1 MRFAA
6 TEDGD
11 DDEHPR
17 ELVARD
23 APVPI
28 KNIFFFPPWGRRRRR
43 RRFLSRR
50 PVVETVLRIIV
61 LLNLEGRK
69 KEEESFCLSLRGIFT
84 HLFFFHFFSFFLSRR
99 QKKKSRRSPSPS
111 SRSFGARRRE
121 GRAKLLSE
129 QTRTPFSLARRCDTN
144 RKHIMAAETEEET
157 NREAPLSSEG
167 GGKKGRYRRE
177 KPWDHAGI
185 DHWEVPKFTQEDNPH
200 GLLDESSFATLFPKY
215 REKYLR
221 DVWPSIT
228 KALKDVGVGCE
239 LNLVEGSMTV
249 RTTRKT
255 WDPYIIIKA
264 RDLIK
269 LLSRSVPAPQALKV
283 LNDDTQCDVI
293 KIGGLVRNKERFVKR
308 RQRLVG
314 PNGSTLKAIEMLTD
328 CYVLVQGNTV
338 SAMGSFKGLK
348 TCRKIVEDAMK
359 NVHPIYHIK
368 ELMIKRELEK
378 DPELKNQSWDRF
390 LPKFKKKNVK
400 RKKPEYVKEKKTRSV
415 FPPAQMPSKIDLQ
428 IESGEYF
435 LSQEGKQIKKAQ
447 EKLEKQKEGIEKNKR
462 KREEAFIAPKEDL
475 MRDEDLKKKKD
486 KKKDKKDEKKSS
498 KKDDDTLDAVKRIK
512 KDASEKKKKKDKEN
526 EGDEKYVM

>member
-1 MRFAA
+1 LY
-6 TEDGD
+6 T
-11 DDEHPR
+11 R
-17 ELVARD
+17 EVLTKMAEVENNTTTVA
-23 APVPI
+23 P
-28 KNIFFFPPWGRRRRR
+28 
-43 RRFLSRR
+43 
-50 PVVETVLRIIV
+50 
-61 LLNLEGRK
+61 
-69 KEEESFCLSLRGIFT
+69 EEE
-84 HLFFFHFFSFFLSRR
+84 
-99 QKKKSRRSPSPS
+99 Q
-111 SRSFGARRRE
+111 
-121 GRAKLLSE
+121 E
-129 QTRTPFSLARRCDTN
+129 QN
-144 RKHIMAAETEEET
+144 Q
-157 NREAPLSSEG
+157 
-167 GGKKGRYRRE
+167 GKKGRYRRE

-185 DHWEVPKFTQEDNPH
+185 DHWDVPKFTKEDNPH

-283 LNDDTQCDVI
+283 LSDDTQCDVI

-328 CYVLVQGNTV
+328 CYVLIQGNTV

-400 RKKPEYVKEKKTRSV
+400 RKKPEYVKEKKARSV

-435 LSQEGKQIKKAQ
+435 LSQEAKQMKKAQ

-462 KREEAFIAPKEDL
+462 RREEAFIAPKEDL
-475 MRDEDLKKKKD
+475 MREEDLKKKKKD
-486 KKKDKKDEKKSS
+486 KKKDKKDKKKSS
-498 KKDDDTLDAVKRIK
+498 KKDDDDESTLDAVKRLK
-512 KDASEKKKKKDKEN
+512 KDASEKKKKKSKED
-526 EGDEKYVM
+526 EGDEKYMM

>member
-1 MRFAA
+1 MYTR
-6 TEDGD
+6 
-11 DDEHPR
+11 R
-17 ELVARD
+17 EVLTKMAEVENNITNVA
-23 APVPI
+23 
-28 KNIFFFPPWGRRRRR
+28 
-43 RRFLSRR
+43 L
-50 PVVETVLRIIV
+50 
-61 LLNLEGRK
+61 
-69 KEEESFCLSLRGIFT
+69 EEE
-84 HLFFFHFFSFFLSRR
+84 
-99 QKKKSRRSPSPS
+99 Q
-111 SRSFGARRRE
+111 
-121 GRAKLLSE
+121 E
-129 QTRTPFSLARRCDTN
+129 QN
-144 RKHIMAAETEEET
+144 Q
-157 NREAPLSSEG
+157 
-167 GGKKGRYRRE
+167 GKKGRYRRE

-185 DHWEVPKFTQEDNPH
+185 DHWDVPKFTKEDNPH

-283 LNDDTQCDVI
+283 LSDDTQCDVI

-328 CYVLVQGNTV
+328 CYVLIQGNTV

-400 RKKPEYVKEKKTRSV
+400 RKKPEYVKEKKARSV

-435 LSQEGKQIKKAQ
+435 LSQEAKQMKKAQ

-462 KREEAFIAPKEDL
+462 RREEAFIAPKEDL
-475 MRDEDLKKKKD
+475 MREEDLKKKKKD
-486 KKKDKKDEKKSS
+486 KKKDKKDKKKSS
-498 KKDDDTLDAVKRIK
+498 KKDDDDESTLDAVKRLK
-512 KDASEKKKKKDKEN
+512 KDASEKKKKKSKED
-526 EGDEKYVM
+526 EGDEKYMM

>member
-1 MRFAA
+1 M
-6 TEDGD
+6 
-11 DDEHPR
+11 
-17 ELVARD
+17 V
-23 APVPI
+23 
-28 KNIFFFPPWGRRRRR
+28 
-43 RRFLSRR
+43 
-50 PVVETVLRIIV
+50 
-61 LLNLEGRK
+61 LNLEGRRK

-84 HLFFFHFFSFFLSRR
+84 HLFLFFHYFFSFFLSRR
-99 QKKKSRRSPSPS
+99 QKKKES
-111 SRSFGARRRE
+111 SFAVAVFANSFGARRRE
-121 GRAKLLSE
+121 GRAKRLSE
-129 QTRTPFSLARRCDTN
+129 QTRTTPFSLARRCDTN
-144 RKHIMAAETEEET
+144 RKHIMAPAETEEET

-486 KKKDKKDEKKSS
+486 KKKDKKDKKKSS

>member
-1 MRFAA
+1 M
-6 TEDGD
+6 
-11 DDEHPR
+11 
-17 ELVARD
+17 
-23 APVPI
+23 
-28 KNIFFFPPWGRRRRR
+28 
-43 RRFLSRR
+43 
-50 PVVETVLRIIV
+50 
-61 LLNLEGRK
+61 
-69 KEEESFCLSLRGIFT
+69 
-84 HLFFFHFFSFFLSRR
+84 
-99 QKKKSRRSPSPS
+99 
-111 SRSFGARRRE
+111 
-121 GRAKLLSE
+121 
-129 QTRTPFSLARRCDTN
+129 
-144 RKHIMAAETEEET
+144 
-157 NREAPLSSEG
+157 
-167 GGKKGRYRRE
+167 
-177 KPWDHAGI
+177 
-185 DHWEVPKFTQEDNPH
+185 
-200 GLLDESSFATLFPKY
+200 
-215 REKYLR
+215 
-221 DVWPSIT
+221 
-228 KALKDVGVGCE
+228 
-239 LNLVEGSMTV
+239 

-486 KKKDKKDEKKSS
+486 KKKDKKDKKKSS

>member
-1 MRFAA
+1 MAEVENNI
-6 TEDGD
+6 TN
-11 DDEHPR
+11 
-17 ELVARD
+17 VA
-23 APVPI
+23 P
-28 KNIFFFPPWGRRRRR
+28 
-43 RRFLSRR
+43 
-50 PVVETVLRIIV
+50 
-61 LLNLEGRK
+61 
-69 KEEESFCLSLRGIFT
+69 EEE
-84 HLFFFHFFSFFLSRR
+84 
-99 QKKKSRRSPSPS
+99 Q
-111 SRSFGARRRE
+111 
-121 GRAKLLSE
+121 E
-129 QTRTPFSLARRCDTN
+129 QN
-144 RKHIMAAETEEET
+144 Q
-157 NREAPLSSEG
+157 
-167 GGKKGRYRRE
+167 GKKGRYLRE

-185 DHWEVPKFTQEDNPH
+185 DHWDVPKFTKEDNPH

-283 LNDDTQCDVI
+283 LSDDTQCDVI

-328 CYVLVQGNTV
+328 CYVLIQGNTV

-400 RKKPEYVKEKKTRSV
+400 RKKPEYVKEKKARSV

-435 LSQEGKQIKKAQ
+435 LSQEAKQMKKAQ

-462 KREEAFIAPKEDL
+462 RREEAFIAPKEDL
-475 MRDEDLKKKKD
+475 MREEDLKKKKKD
-486 KKKDKKDEKKSS
+486 KKKDKKDKKKSS
-498 KKDDDTLDAVKRIK
+498 KKDDYDESTLDAVKRLK
-512 KDASEKKKKKDKEN
+512 KDASEKKKKKSKED
-526 EGDEKYVM
+526 EGD

>member
-1 MRFAA
+1 
-6 TEDGD
+6 
-11 DDEHPR
+11 
-17 ELVARD
+17 
-23 APVPI
+23 
-28 KNIFFFPPWGRRRRR
+28 
-43 RRFLSRR
+43 
-50 PVVETVLRIIV
+50 
-61 LLNLEGRK
+61 
-69 KEEESFCLSLRGIFT
+69 
-84 HLFFFHFFSFFLSRR
+84 
-99 QKKKSRRSPSPS
+99 
-111 SRSFGARRRE
+111 
-121 GRAKLLSE
+121 
-129 QTRTPFSLARRCDTN
+129 
-144 RKHIMAAETEEET
+144 
-157 NREAPLSSEG
+157 
-167 GGKKGRYRRE
+167 
-177 KPWDHAGI
+177 
-185 DHWEVPKFTQEDNPH
+185 
-200 GLLDESSFATLFPKY
+200 
-215 REKYLR
+215 
-221 DVWPSIT
+221 
-228 KALKDVGVGCE
+228 
-239 LNLVEGSMTV
+239 MTV

-486 KKKDKKDEKKSS
+486 KKKDKKDKKKSS

>member
-1 MRFAA
+1 MKMAEVENNV
-6 TEDGD
+6 TN
-11 DDEHPR
+11 
-17 ELVARD
+17 VA
-23 APVPI
+23 P
-28 KNIFFFPPWGRRRRR
+28 
-43 RRFLSRR
+43 
-50 PVVETVLRIIV
+50 
-61 LLNLEGRK
+61 
-69 KEEESFCLSLRGIFT
+69 EEE
-84 HLFFFHFFSFFLSRR
+84 
-99 QKKKSRRSPSPS
+99 Q
-111 SRSFGARRRE
+111 
-121 GRAKLLSE
+121 E
-129 QTRTPFSLARRCDTN
+129 QN
-144 RKHIMAAETEEET
+144 Q
-157 NREAPLSSEG
+157 
-167 GGKKGRYRRE
+167 GKKGRYRRE

-185 DHWEVPKFTQEDNPH
+185 DHWDVPKFTKEDNPH

-283 LNDDTQCDVI
+283 LSDDTQCDVI

-328 CYVLVQGNTV
+328 CYVLIQGNTV

-378 DPELKNQSWDRF
+378 DPELKNQNWDRF

-435 LSQEGKQIKKAQ
+435 LSQEAKQMKKAQ

-462 KREEAFIAPKEDL
+462 RREEAFIAPKEDL
-475 MRDEDLKKKKD
+475 MREEDLKKKKKD
-486 KKKDKKDEKKSS
+486 KKKDKKDKKKSS
-498 KKDDDTLDAVKRIK
+498 KKDDDDESTLDAVKRLK
-512 KDASEKKKKKDKEN
+512 KDASEKKKKKSKED
-526 EGDEKYVM
+526 EGDEKYMM

>member
-1 MRFAA
+1 MY
-6 TEDGD
+6 T
-11 DDEHPR
+11 R
-17 ELVARD
+17 EVLTKMAEVENNITNVA
-23 APVPI
+23 P
-28 KNIFFFPPWGRRRRR
+28 
-43 RRFLSRR
+43 
-50 PVVETVLRIIV
+50 
-61 LLNLEGRK
+61 
-69 KEEESFCLSLRGIFT
+69 EEE
-84 HLFFFHFFSFFLSRR
+84 
-99 QKKKSRRSPSPS
+99 Q
-111 SRSFGARRRE
+111 
-121 GRAKLLSE
+121 E
-129 QTRTPFSLARRCDTN
+129 QN
-144 RKHIMAAETEEET
+144 Q
-157 NREAPLSSEG
+157 
-167 GGKKGRYRRE
+167 GKKGRYRRE

-185 DHWEVPKFTQEDNPH
+185 DHWDVPKFTKEDNPH

-283 LNDDTQCDVI
+283 LSDDTQCDVI

-328 CYVLVQGNTV
+328 CYVLIQGNTV

-400 RKKPEYVKEKKTRSV
+400 RKKPEYVKEKKARSV

-435 LSQEGKQIKKAQ
+435 LSQEAKQMKKAQ
-447 EKLEKQKEGIEKNKR
+447 AKLEKQKEGIEKNKR
-462 KREEAFIAPKEDL
+462 RREEAFIAPKEDL
-475 MRDEDLKKKKD
+475 MREEDLKKKKKD
-486 KKKDKKDEKKSS
+486 KKKDKKDKKKSS
-498 KKDDDTLDAVKRIK
+498 KKDDDDESTLDAVKRLK
-512 KDASEKKKKKDKEN
+512 KDASEKKKKSKED
-526 EGDEKYVM
+526 EGDEKYMM

>member
-1 MRFAA
+1 MTNFSSFCAKKAA
-6 TEDGD
+6 FFGRCFWRLENASFTLKQERIYKGASHSHLSCIVSITSRSSINDEYCSSRGKSSFVYTTRSFNEDGRSRKQ
-11 DDEHPR
+11 HYY
-17 ELVARD
+17 VA
-23 APVPI
+23 P
-28 KNIFFFPPWGRRRRR
+28 
-43 RRFLSRR
+43 
-50 PVVETVLRIIV
+50 
-61 LLNLEGRK
+61 
-69 KEEESFCLSLRGIFT
+69 EEE
-84 HLFFFHFFSFFLSRR
+84 
-99 QKKKSRRSPSPS
+99 Q
-111 SRSFGARRRE
+111 
-121 GRAKLLSE
+121 E
-129 QTRTPFSLARRCDTN
+129 QN
-144 RKHIMAAETEEET
+144 Q
-157 NREAPLSSEG
+157 
-167 GGKKGRYRRE
+167 GKKGRYRRE

-185 DHWEVPKFTQEDNPH
+185 DHWDVPKFTKEDNPH

-283 LNDDTQCDVI
+283 LSDDTQCDVI

-328 CYVLVQGNTV
+328 CYVLIQGNTV

-400 RKKPEYVKEKKTRSV
+400 RKKPEYVKEKKARSV

-435 LSQEGKQIKKAQ
+435 LSQEAKQMKKAQ

-462 KREEAFIAPKEDL
+462 RREEAFIAPKEDL
-475 MRDEDLKKKKD
+475 MREEDLKKKKKD
-486 KKKDKKDEKKSS
+486 KKKDKKDKKKSS
-498 KKDDDTLDAVKRIK
+498 KKDDDDESTLDAVKRLK
-512 KDASEKKKKKDKEN
+512 KDASEKKKKKSKED
-526 EGDEKYVM
+526 EGDEKYMM

>member
-1 MRFAA
+1 VTLFLTFPSWWRLTNSSFFQKQ
-6 TEDGD
+6 
-11 DDEHPR
+11 HKKKRLFLR
-17 ELVARD
+17 EEPSRVVVVVIRTRARTHVASRITSKD
-23 APVPI
+23 KSYSIVKK
-28 KNIFFFPPWGRRRRR
+28 KN
-43 RRFLSRR
+43 SQMA
-50 PVVETVLRIIV
+50 E
-61 LLNLEGRK
+61 
-69 KEEESFCLSLRGIFT
+69 KEETTTTNNAQQQES
-84 HLFFFHFFSFFLSRR
+84 
-99 QKKKSRRSPSPS
+99 Q
-111 SRSFGARRRE
+111 
-121 GRAKLLSE
+121 
-129 QTRTPFSLARRCDTN
+129 
-144 RKHIMAAETEEET
+144 
-157 NREAPLSSEG
+157 
-167 GGKKGRYRRE
+167 GKKGRYRRD
-177 KPWDHAGI
+177 KPWDHDGI

-328 CYVLVQGNTV
+328 CYVLIQGNTV

-378 DPELKNQSWDRF
+378 DPELKNQNWDRF

-435 LSQEGKQIKKAQ
+435 LSQEAKQMKKAQ

-462 KREEAFIAPKEDL
+462 RREEAFIAPKEDL
-475 MRDEDLKKKKD
+475 MRDEDLKKD
-486 KKKDKKDEKKSS
+486 KKKDKKDKKKKS
-498 KKDDDTLDAVKRIK
+498 KKDDDTLDAVKRLK
-512 KDASEKKKKKDKEN
+512 KDASEKKKKKSRAD
-526 EGDEKYVM
+526 EGDEKYMM

>member
-1 MRFAA
+1 MY
-6 TEDGD
+6 T
-11 DDEHPR
+11 R
-17 ELVARD
+17 EVLTKMAEVENNITNVA
-23 APVPI
+23 P
-28 KNIFFFPPWGRRRRR
+28 
-43 RRFLSRR
+43 
-50 PVVETVLRIIV
+50 
-61 LLNLEGRK
+61 
-69 KEEESFCLSLRGIFT
+69 EEE
-84 HLFFFHFFSFFLSRR
+84 
-99 QKKKSRRSPSPS
+99 Q
-111 SRSFGARRRE
+111 
-121 GRAKLLSE
+121 E
-129 QTRTPFSLARRCDTN
+129 QN
-144 RKHIMAAETEEET
+144 Q
-157 NREAPLSSEG
+157 
-167 GGKKGRYRRE
+167 GKKGRYRRE

-185 DHWEVPKFTQEDNPH
+185 DHWDVPKFTKEDNPH

-283 LNDDTQCDVI
+283 LSDDTQCDVI

-328 CYVLVQGNTV
+328 CYVLIQGNTV

-400 RKKPEYVKEKKTRSV
+400 RKKPEYVKEKKARSV

-435 LSQEGKQIKKAQ
+435 LSQEAKQMKKAQ

-462 KREEAFIAPKEDL
+462 RREEAFIAPKEDL
-475 MRDEDLKKKKD
+475 MREEDLKKKKKD
-486 KKKDKKDEKKSS
+486 KTKDKKDKKKSS
-498 KKDDDTLDAVKRIK
+498 KKDDDDESTLDAVKRLK
-512 KDASEKKKKKDKEN
+512 KDASEKKKKKSKED
-526 EGDEKYVM
+526 EGDEKYMM

>member
-1 MRFAA
+1 MY
-6 TEDGD
+6 T
-11 DDEHPR
+11 R
-17 ELVARD
+17 EVLTKMAEVENNINVA
-23 APVPI
+23 P
-28 KNIFFFPPWGRRRRR
+28 
-43 RRFLSRR
+43 
-50 PVVETVLRIIV
+50 
-61 LLNLEGRK
+61 
-69 KEEESFCLSLRGIFT
+69 EEE
-84 HLFFFHFFSFFLSRR
+84 
-99 QKKKSRRSPSPS
+99 Q
-111 SRSFGARRRE
+111 
-121 GRAKLLSE
+121 
-129 QTRTPFSLARRCDTN
+129 QQN
-144 RKHIMAAETEEET
+144 Q
-157 NREAPLSSEG
+157 
-167 GGKKGRYRRE
+167 GKKGRYRRE

-185 DHWEVPKFTQEDNPH
+185 DHWDVPKFTKEDNPH

-283 LNDDTQCDVI
+283 LSDDTQCDVI

-328 CYVLVQGNTV
+328 CYVLIQGNTV

-400 RKKPEYVKEKKTRSV
+400 RKKPEYVKEKKARSV

-435 LSQEGKQIKKAQ
+435 LSQEAKQMKKAQ
-447 EKLEKQKEGIEKNKR
+447 AKLEKQKEGIEKNKR
-462 KREEAFIAPKEDL
+462 RREEAFIAPKEDL
-475 MRDEDLKKKKD
+475 MREEDLKKKKKD
-486 KKKDKKDEKKSS
+486 KKKDKKDKKKSS
-498 KKDDDTLDAVKRIK
+498 KKDDDDESTLDAVKRLK
-512 KDASEKKKKKDKEN
+512 KDASEKKKKSKED
-526 EGDEKYVM
+526 EGDEKYMM

>member
-1 MRFAA
+1 MYLHEVLTKMA
-6 TEDGD
+6 EV
-11 DDEHPR
+11 ENNIN
-17 ELVARD
+17 VA
-23 APVPI
+23 P
-28 KNIFFFPPWGRRRRR
+28 
-43 RRFLSRR
+43 
-50 PVVETVLRIIV
+50 
-61 LLNLEGRK
+61 
-69 KEEESFCLSLRGIFT
+69 EEE
-84 HLFFFHFFSFFLSRR
+84 
-99 QKKKSRRSPSPS
+99 Q
-111 SRSFGARRRE
+111 
-121 GRAKLLSE
+121 
-129 QTRTPFSLARRCDTN
+129 QQN
-144 RKHIMAAETEEET
+144 Q
-157 NREAPLSSEG
+157 
-167 GGKKGRYRRE
+167 GKKGRYRRE
-177 KPWDHAGI
+177 KPWGHAGI
-185 DHWEVPKFTQEDNPH
+185 DHWDVPKFTKEDNPH

-283 LNDDTQCDVI
+283 LSDDTQCDVI

-328 CYVLVQGNTV
+328 CYVLIQGNTV

-400 RKKPEYVKEKKTRSV
+400 RKKPEYVKEKKARSV

-435 LSQEGKQIKKAQ
+435 LSQEAKQMKKAQ

-462 KREEAFIAPKEDL
+462 RREEAFIAPKEDL
-475 MRDEDLKKKKD
+475 MREEDLKKKKKD
-486 KKKDKKDEKKSS
+486 KKKDKKDKKKSS
-498 KKDDDTLDAVKRIK
+498 KKDDDDESTLDAVKRLK
-512 KDASEKKKKKDKEN
+512 KDASEKKKKSKED
-526 EGDEKYVM
+526 EGDEKYMM

>member
-1 MRFAA
+1 
-6 TEDGD
+6 
-11 DDEHPR
+11 
-17 ELVARD
+17 
-23 APVPI
+23 
-28 KNIFFFPPWGRRRRR
+28 
-43 RRFLSRR
+43 
-50 PVVETVLRIIV
+50 
-61 LLNLEGRK
+61 
-69 KEEESFCLSLRGIFT
+69 
-84 HLFFFHFFSFFLSRR
+84 
-99 QKKKSRRSPSPS
+99 
-111 SRSFGARRRE
+111 
-121 GRAKLLSE
+121 
-129 QTRTPFSLARRCDTN
+129 
-144 RKHIMAAETEEET
+144 MAAETEEKT
-157 NREAPLSSEG
+157 NREASSEG

-447 EKLEKQKEGIEKNKR
+447 EK
-462 KREEAFIAPKEDL
+462 
-475 MRDEDLKKKKD
+475 KKKN
-486 KKKDKKDEKKSS
+486 KKKDKKDKKKSS

-526 EGDEKYVM
+526 EGDEKYMM

>member
-50 PVVETVLRIIV
+50 PVVETVLCIIV
-61 LLNLEGRK
+61 LLNLEDEK
-69 KEEESFCLSLRGIFT
+69 KRRVFVCEEFLHAFLSFF
-84 HLFFFHFFSFFLSRR
+84 FFLSFAPS
-99 QKKKSRRSPSPS
+99 KKKSRRSPSPS

-486 KKKDKKDEKKSS
+486 KKKDKKDKKKSS